1 MATFD
6 TFWCFGLFCSSIFHR
21 FDLENKVL
29 RLKNSPARGLV
40 DLYIQLVDFFV
51 NSKYVVVLYKYEDV
65 LVYYTMFSDIIA
77 CMNMKSSLVK

>member
-21 FDLENKVL
+21 FDLENKVS
-29 RLKNSPARGLV
+29 RLKNSPARG
-40 DLYIQLVDFFV
+40 LVDFFV

-77 CMNMKSSLVK
+77 CMNMKSSHVK